1 MKGNM
6 NFRFGVFTLIFLSVV
21 FCPVRKFSQ
30 SSDRWDK
37 IADYKLS
44 FKHKP
49 GSFLVKIREGDQAQ
63 LRAFS
68 KLTTLSIGLEV
79 SQIIGQF
86 RFNDPRILQAVKSV
100 GMDRWYIVSGFKPE
114 KEKEMLKELLADQS
128 LEAVEPDYLVFADQV
143 ISRDQ
148 INSIPQSVAF
158 QTQTFPNDPL
168 FKEQWYLNNTGQF
181 GGKPGADI
189 KALKAWEIWKGSE
202 KDKGVV
208 AIISTGVDYTHPD
221 LKDNIAVNE
230 GEIPD
235 NGIDDDNNGFV
246 DDYYGWNFADN
257 NNKVHDGI
265 RYGTFAAGIIT
276 AEQNNEIGIAGIT
289 KTKIGIVKV
298 FNDEGI
304 GRLSGTIE
312 GIIYAINRK
321 WEIIWY
327 SLTRVSYLQSLYD
340 AISLAEKSGI
350 LFVTAAG
357 NNNIN
362 VDTKPVY
369 PASFNLPNIIA
380 VGVTDEK
387 DQFAPSSNYG
397 ITTIHLAAPGKNIVS
412 TVPYKKCIY
421 CTPDNFYDYTKIS
434 DTSSAAAMVCGAA
447 SLLFSYY
454 RSKGI
459 EVNYKIVKEK
469 ILLGT
474 DVLETTTF
482 LFISG
487 GRLNLYNLLEDDQI
501 PPAPIEDLTVTNVTS
516 NSISLKW
523 TATGD
528 DGNEG
533 DAARYKIRISTEPID
548 ENNFDQAIEIL
559 GGGPP
564 PKKRGEKM
572 EVTIIGFKKDTLYYV
587 AIKALDNVG
596 NASKISNVVSVKTKM
611 F

>member
-49 GSFLVKIREGDQAQ
+49 GSFLVKIREGDQAR

-114 KEKEMLKELLADQS
+114 MEKEMLKELLADQS

-148 INSIPQSVAF
+148 INSIPQPVAF

-168 FKEQWYLNNTGQF
+168 FRDQWYLNNTGQF

-189 KALKAWEIWKGSE
+189 KALKAWEIWGGSKE
-202 KDKGVV
+202 DKGVV
-208 AIISTGVDYTHPD
+208 AIIYSGVDYTHPD

-246 DDYYGWNFADN
+246 DDDKGWNFVDK
-257 NNKVHDGI
+257 NNKVNDGFGG
-265 RYGTFAAGIIT
+265 GTFFAGIIA
-276 AEQNNEIGIAGIT
+276 AERNNEIGIAGIT

-298 FNDEGI
+298 VNDEGVS
-304 GRLSGTIE
+304 RLSDMIK

-321 WEIIWY
+321 WEIIWNY
-327 SLTRVSYLQSLYD
+327 LTMISYLQSLYD
-340 AISLAEKSGI
+340 AISLAERSGI

-380 VGVTDEK
+380 VGVTNEK
-387 DQFAPSSNYG
+387 DQFAPPSNYG
-397 ITTIHLAAPGKNIVS
+397 ITSIHLAAPGTNIVS
-412 TVPYKKCIY
+412 TVPEKKGSYIY
-421 CTPDNFYDYTKIS
+421 SRLSNT
-434 DTSSAAAMVCGAA
+434 AAAAAIVCGAA

-454 RSKGI
+454 RSKGMD
-459 EVNYKIVKEK
+459 VNYKVVKEK

-474 DVLETTTF
+474 EVLETTTF

-548 ENNFDQAIEIL
+548 EDNFEKAIEIL

-572 EVTIIGFKKDTLYYV
+572 EVTIIGLKKDTLYYV